1 MTSRVPATQASI
13 KRHIEAA
20 RKAGLT
26 VIGIRPDGT
35 VLVSDGENPVLE
47 ALRDDVTRHDPEA
60 EKWAIR
66 ERA

>member
-1 MTSRVPATQASI
+1 MTVSAVATQAVV

-35 VLVSDGENPVLE
+35 VLVSDGENPILDT
-47 ALRDDVTRHDPEA
+47 LRDDMTRQDAEA
-60 EKWAIR
+60 QRWAIR
-66 ERA
+66 G